1 MRDEQIYRLLKR
13 VIDFLGAI
21 PVPVAD
27 FFARILGNLWFRMD
41 RRHRRI
47 TLENLTWAYGDR
59 WSEQRIEKTARQVF
73 VNTAKILFEVAWSSR
88 LSKHRF
94 LSHFT
99 IQGLAHVRAAHARGK
114 GVLVVTCHMG
124 NFEMLIPAIE
134 GTGLNG
140 YAIYRK
146 LDFAPLENLMRDL
159 RQRFGVTMIPMRGAS
174 GKLEKILAK
183 GGVVG
188 TLLDQNVDWYKGVFV
203 RFFTRP
209 ACTNSGLAK
218 LAMKTGSPVVPMYT
232 IRHGRQYH
240 IEFLPEIPL
249 AVTGDTIKD
258 IETNTQH
265 FTTAVETMVRK
276 CPEQYFWVHNRWK
289 TKPWC
294 LWPGQRNK

>member
-1 MRDEQIYRLLKR
+1 MKQMKDEQIYRLLKR
-13 VIDFLGAI
+13 VVFFLGII

-27 FFARILGNLWFRMD
+27 FFAKFLGMLWYRMD
-41 RRHRRI
+41 RNHRRV
-47 TLENLTWAYGDR
+47 TLENLTWAYGDL
-59 WSEQRIEKTARQVF
+59 WSDKQIEQAARQVF
-73 VNTAKILFEVAWSSR
+73 VNIASILFEVAWASR
-88 LSKHRF
+88 LSKARF

-99 IQGLAHVRAAHARGK
+99 IKGLENVRTAHAKGK
-114 GVLVVTCHMG
+114 GVLVLTCHMG

-134 GTGLNG
+134 GTGLKG

-146 LDFAPLENLMRDL
+146 LDFEPLEWLMRDL

-174 GKLEKILAK
+174 RKLEDILRQ

-203 RFFTRP
+203 AFFGRP

-218 LAMKTGSPVVPMYT
+218 LAMRTRAPVVPMYT
-232 IRHGRQYH
+232 IRHGRRYH
-240 IEFLPEIPL
+240 IEFLPEISL
-249 AVTGDTIKD
+249 TVTGDSIKD
-258 IETNTQH
+258 IEINTRQ

-294 LWPGQRNK
+294 LWPR

>member
-13 VIDFLGAI
+13 VIYFLGAI

-27 FFARILGNLWFRMD
+27 FIARALGHLWFRMD

-47 TLENLTWAYGDR
+47 TLDNLTWAYGDR
-59 WSEQRIEKTARQVF
+59 WSEQRIKKTARQVF
-73 VNTAKILFEVAWSSR
+73 VNIAGMLFEVAWSSR
-88 LSKHRF
+88 LSKHRI

-99 IQGLAHVRAAHARGK
+99 IQGLAHVRAAHARGN
-114 GVLVVTCHMG
+114 GVIVLSCHMG
-124 NFEMLIPAIE
+124 NFEMLIPALE
-134 GTGLNG
+134 GTGLKG

-159 RQRFGVTMIPMRGAS
+159 RQRFGVTMIPMRRAS

-203 RFFTRP
+203 TFFTRP

-232 IRHGRQYH
+232 IRHGRQFY